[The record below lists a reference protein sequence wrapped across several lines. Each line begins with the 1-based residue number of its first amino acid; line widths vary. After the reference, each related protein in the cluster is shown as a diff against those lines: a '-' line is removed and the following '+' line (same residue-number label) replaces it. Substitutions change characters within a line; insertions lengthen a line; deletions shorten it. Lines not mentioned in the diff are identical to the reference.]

1 MPSKKKSNYDPLPFP
16 LIHANIKCGTPF
28 VKRRLK
34 EEAERNA
41 KEEAEAKQSEQEAT
55 PETE

>member
-1 MPSKKKSNYDPLPFP
+1 MTSTKKNDYDPLFQDFQMDF
-16 LIHANIKCGTPF
+16 ICGTPF

-34 EEAERNA
+34 EEAERKA
-41 KEEAEAKQSEQEAT
+41 KEEAEAKQLEQEAT